1 MNALSRRV
9 GAWVCAASLAITLTT
24 FTSKCARGAAPAAGA
39 GLVASHTLC
48 EPASILVVPDTL
60 SHVQDR
66 QNRFELILHE
76 HA

>member
-48 EPASILVVPDTL
+48 APASILVPSVHSSADPRDKHYL
-60 SHVQDR
+60 
-66 QNRFELILHE
+66 
-76 HA
+76 